1 MNVEVLGCVENSLF
15 MKLLEPQVWF
25 PAFAAI
31 FAYFFQSWIRMVFRR
46 KDESR
51 RAVIYL
57 KEIDEEIKTGLD
69 LFEYMFW
76 CGGEVM
82 MCGGRPLFMT
92 TESWGTGGFK
102 TLLSDDVFQRIINVA
117 YRTKRVDVQSL
128 RSHLKN
134 YYVCICSQYERIARK
149 EIPFAP
155 MRYKNSLDGARM
167 VKKLVADCITM
178 MEKNASRNLWPW

>member
-1 MNVEVLGCVENSLF
+1 MNIEAFAGAGSSLF
-15 MKLLEPQVWF
+15 VKLLEPQVWF

-57 KEIDEEIKTGLD
+57 KEINEEIKTGLD

-134 YYVCICSQYERIARK
+134 Y
-149 EIPFAP
+149 
-155 MRYKNSLDGARM
+155 
-167 VKKLVADCITM
+167 
-178 MEKNASRNLWPW
+178 